1 MLVAATVATTSST
14 TKESLVLAPV
24 ISDSTCE
31 CYKVIQPQHPH
42 QCQLCHRK
50 ISACLYTNEL
60 QHKITLQ
67 AYEINQLKKELH
79 ACELDKRKQDL
90 DFQTLNS
97 KYIASLDTMAE
108 IQYQKEQADRE
119 LEDLSARLFEEAN
132 SMVASEKKRRVQLQN
147 KLELTEDQLVNERN
161 QLQELK
167 SRMESLFPPTM
178 SVSSSTSKPIHVEYV
193 ANHRNA
199 NNTTARK
206 MSYTNRR
213 LSNNATT
220 VIDNF
225 SITDSIAQN
234 KSAISKRRNT
244 VASSILLATMSSTP
258 MAAPIVFSNKHIS
271 ATFDFKVT
279 QASMFKSFLDLYGNS
294 SGKATK
300 RINRASSY
308 FDSESDESEEDD
320 EMEKAR
326 NRLSI
331 GHSNHSSSFF
341 YYTHPQLVLPPAQ
354 QSEYITQCEKEDIEP
369 CLGFGNPE
377 SRMCVKVMM
386 EYMLHKP
393 CFIEHITLDVA
404 KSVAPAMHTI
414 SSAYY
419 RPLWERWS
427 VNTYYSSSA
436 TSTGGSPSN
445 LLPEAQVLECASCG
459 RKTNLK
465 QPTAQKFYRF
475 RLVEEDDWLL
485 IDHDCRNRLVAVCD
499 FYSFIR
505 NIQLG
510 LYQNRSFHDLYH
522 ENVQLRL
529 NMFYSRM
536 GVI

>member
-1 MLVAATVATTSST
+1 MIATALTA
-14 TKESLVLAPV
+14 KEASPAV
-24 ISDSTCE
+24 IRENECE
-31 CYKVIQPQHPH
+31 CYRVIQPQQPH
-42 QCQLCHRK
+42 QCQLCFRK

-132 SMVASEKKRRVQLQN
+132 SMVASEKKKRVQLQN
-147 KLELTEDQLVNERN
+147 KLETVEDQLVNERN
-161 QLQELK
+161 QLRELK
-167 SRMESLFPPTM
+167 SRMESLFPPTI
-178 SVSSSTSKPIHVEYV
+178 SVTSSTSTPFSLEYT

-199 NNTTARK
+199 ARK
-206 MSYTNRR
+206 ISYTSRR
-213 LSNNATT
+213 LSCAAT
-220 VIDNF
+220 DSN
-225 SITDSIAQN
+225 SITDNIAQD

-244 VASSILLATMSSTP
+244 VACSILLNSMS
-258 MAAPIVFSNKHIS
+258 APIASISFTNKHMPT
-271 ATFDFKVT
+271 TFDFKTT
-279 QASMFKSFLDLYGNS
+279 QASLFKSFLDLYGNS
-294 SGKATK
+294 GKTSK
-300 RINRASSY
+300 RIHRASSY
-308 FDSESDESEEDD
+308 FDSGSESEGE
-320 EMEKAR
+320 ETEKAR
-326 NRLSI
+326 DMLSI
-331 GHSNHSSSFF
+331 ENSNHSSFF
-341 YYTHPQLVLPPAQ
+341 YYTQPQIVLPPAQ
-354 QSEYITQCEKEDIEP
+354 QSEYIMQCEKEDIEP

-393 CFIEHITLDVA
+393 CFIEQITLDVA
-404 KSVAPAMHTI
+404 TSIAPPMNAI

-427 VNTYYSSSA
+427 VNSYYSA
-436 TSTGGSPSN
+436 TSTTTSN
-445 LLPEAQVLECASCG
+445 LLNQLETKQLECASCG
-459 RKTNLK
+459 RKTNLQ
-465 QPTAQKFYRF
+465 QPSSQTFYRF

-510 LYQNRSFHDLYH
+510 LYKNRSFHDLYQ
-522 ENVQLRL
+522 ENVQLKL
-529 NMFYSRM
+529 KMFYSR
-536 GVI
+536 

>member
-1 MLVAATVATTSST
+1 MLAAAAAST
-14 TKESLVLAPV
+14 TKEALALV
-24 ISDSTCE
+24 IREDKCE

-67 AYEINQLKKELH
+67 AYEINQLKKELQ
-79 ACELDKRKQDL
+79 ACELEKRKQDL

-97 KYIASLDTMAE
+97 KYIASLDTMGE
-108 IQYQKEQADRE
+108 IQCQREQADRE

-132 SMVASEKKRRVQLQN
+132 SMVASEKKKRVQLQN
-147 KLELTEDQLVNERN
+147 KLELTEDQLRNERN

-167 SRMESLFPPTM
+167 SRMESLFPPTI
-178 SVSSSTSKPIHVEYV
+178 SVSNSTTTPFNVEYT
-193 ANHRNA
+193 ANYRNTG
-199 NNTTARK
+199 NNATRK
-206 MSYTNRR
+206 MAYTNRT
-213 LSNNATT
+213 LSNATAESL
-220 VIDNF
+220 

-244 VASSILLATMSSTP
+244 VASSILLATMSSNP
-258 MAAPIVFSNKHIS
+258 IAPIAITNKHTTV
-271 ATFDFKVT
+271 TFDFKVT
-279 QASMFKSFLDLYGNS
+279 QASMFKSFLDLYGNC
-294 SGKATK
+294 GKASK

-308 FDSESDESEEDD
+308 FDSESESEE
-320 EMEKAR
+320 EETEKSR
-326 NRLSI
+326 DMLSI
-331 GHSNHSSSFF
+331 ENSNHRSFF
-341 YYTHPQLVLPPAQ
+341 YYTHTQYVLPPAQ

-404 KSVAPAMHTI
+404 KSIAPPMNAI

-427 VNTYYSSSA
+427 VNSHYAA
-436 TSTGGSPSN
+436 TSASTSSPSN
-445 LLPEAQVLECASCG
+445 LLKTEELECASCG
-459 RKTNLK
+459 RKTSLK
-465 QPTAQKFYRF
+465 QPSAQNFYRF

-485 IDHDCRNRLVAVCD
+485 IDHDCRNRLVAVCN

-510 LYQNRSFHDLYH
+510 LYQNRSFHDLYQ

-529 NMFYSRM
+529 KMFYSRM
-536 GVI
+536 GVV